1 MKSKEILFLINNF
14 FFKSIK
20 ISYFEKKYFP
30 NYIAMNLKKKSSIY
44 EQNQD
49 LNKVYFI
56 KSGEIELDFN
66 GSVLDILDLLK
77 SLPVKNFPSKLNILE
92 NSSNNLFI

>member
-1 MKSKEILFLINNF
+1 
-14 FFKSIK
+14 
-20 ISYFEKKYFP
+20 
-30 NYIAMNLKKKSSIY
+30 MNLKKKSSIY